1 MLKSFLI
8 KLEFLLKKWLRRRCL
23 PVNVA
28 NFFKKSIFY
37 GTSPVTAYMSIRI
50 GRRGRCGRKEP
61 EKNFRR
67 KEENENIS
75 FNFYQQLLVLA
86 ISEMQIQLYKY

>member
-1 MLKSFLI
+1 
-8 KLEFLLKKWLRRRCL
+8 
-23 PVNVA
+23 
-28 NFFKKSIFY
+28 
-37 GTSPVTAYMSIRI
+37 MSIRI